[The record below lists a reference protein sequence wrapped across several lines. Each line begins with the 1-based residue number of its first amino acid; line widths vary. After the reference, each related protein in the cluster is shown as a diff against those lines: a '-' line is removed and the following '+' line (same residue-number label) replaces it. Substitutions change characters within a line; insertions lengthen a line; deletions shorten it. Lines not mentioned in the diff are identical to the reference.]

1 MTRDHGP
8 SPRRDPS
15 RCGPRR
21 VGEPVTGV
29 SRARGLAPLRRVC
42 LILVRLCAALLALAV
57 LTGTGMAWSAKNE
70 VESGFTHST
79 ALGQDAPRSRGGA
92 VNILLIGLDTRKD
105 LDGNDLPPEVLA
117 ALHAGDG
124 SQGGYNANSLILL
137 HIPADRD
144 RVVAFSIPR
153 DNYVRV
159 TGIPGY
165 QQIKIKEAYGLK
177 KAAVHA
183 RLLEQGETDP
193 VVLERRGREAGRASV
208 VAAVRDLVGVP
219 IDRFAE
225 ISLAGFYDLATAI
238 GGVDVCLNNP
248 VDDSEYSGAVFPAG
262 PQHLDGA
269 QALAFVRQRHG
280 LFHGDLDRTHRQQAF
295 LTAVAAKLRESGTL
309 TDLSKLSS
317 LMTTAHQDIVLSDG
331 WNPFDFARELGAAG
345 TLPVEFRTLPVLRYD
360 VIDGQDVNIIDP
372 AAIRHEVRTAFGLES
387 PDPAHSTDESA
398 DVTSESADTETS
410 ATPLPAGAPST
421 DTESATPLP
430 DAGAP
435 VTTVPGDT
443 IPCVD

>member
-1 MTRDHGP
+1 MTRDQGAPP
-8 SPRRDPS
+8 SRDPS
-15 RCGPRR
+15 RSGPRR
-21 VGEPVTGV
+21 VGRPVVTAPRPRWV
-29 SRARGLAPLRRVC
+29 RRLGLAC
-42 LILVRLCAALLALAV
+42 LIVLRLCAAVLALAV

-105 LDGNDLPPEVLA
+105 LDGDDLPPEILE

-124 SQGGYNANSLILL
+124 TQGGYNANSLILL

-159 TGIPGY
+159 TDIPGY

-183 RLLEQGETDP
+183 NLLAQGETDP

-208 VAAVRDLVGVP
+208 VATVRDLVGVP

-295 LTAVAAKLRESGTL
+295 LTAVAASLRESGTL
-309 TDLSKLSS
+309 TDLSKLAA
-317 LMTTAHQDIVLSDG
+317 LITAAHRDLVLSDG
-331 WNPFDFARELGAAG
+331 WNLFDFVRELGAAG
-345 TLPVEFRTLPVLRYD
+345 TLPVEFRTLPVLRYET
-360 VIDGQDVNIIDP
+360 IDGQDVNIIDP
-372 AAIRHEVRTAFGLES
+372 AAIRHEVRTAFGLETPTADAATTAPPEPS
-387 PDPAHSTDESA
+387 PT
-398 DVTSESADTETS
+398 
-410 ATPLPAGAPST
+410 LR
-421 DTESATPLP
+421 LP
-430 DAGAP
+430 DAGEP
-435 VTTVPGDT
+435 ITTVPGDSV
-443 IPCVD
+443 PCVD